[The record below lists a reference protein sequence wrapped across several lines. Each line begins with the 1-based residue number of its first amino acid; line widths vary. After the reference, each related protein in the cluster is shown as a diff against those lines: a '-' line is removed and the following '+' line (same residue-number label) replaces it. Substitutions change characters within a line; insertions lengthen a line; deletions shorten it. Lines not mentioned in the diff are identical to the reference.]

1 MMSRYRIAL
10 TTAAI
15 AAACL
20 LSPASS
26 AMAQGKGHGN
36 HDERG
41 EHVPPGQAK
50 KKVVTAD
57 EAIVVTR
64 DVLVS
69 HGYEIVR
76 VERVR
81 TQRVVYYRRGNM
93 GRGKGKGP
101 IERIVTADQA
111 IIVTRDVLVSHG
123 YEVVRVDVVHGTRVV
138 YYRRGNM
145 GRGKGKG
152 PIERIVIR
160 PEPDRVVFVSPPPRG
175 LMVDINVR
183 LGM

>member
-1 MMSRYRIAL
+1 MRRNRIAL
-10 TTAAI
+10 VAGLLAATA
-15 AAACL
+15 L
-20 LSPASS
+20 VSPISRVS
-26 AMAQGKGHGN
+26 AQGKGHGKQ
-36 HDERG
+36 G

-50 KKVVTAD
+50 KHVVTAD
-57 EAIVVTR
+57 QAIVVTR

-76 VERVR
+76 VETVK
-81 TQRVVYYRRGNM
+81 T
-93 GRGKGKGP
+93 
-101 IERIVTADQA
+101 
-111 IIVTRDVLVSHG
+111 
-123 YEVVRVDVVHGTRVV
+123 TRVV
-138 YYRRGNM
+138 YYRRGSM

-160 PEPDRVVFVSPPPRG
+160 PEPDRVIFVSPPPRG

>member
-1 MMSRYRIAL
+1 MPRYRIAL
-10 TTAAI
+10 AAAAV

-20 LSPASS
+20 LFPDRA
-26 AMAQGKGHGN
+26 AIAQGKGHG
-36 HDERG
+36 DRDDQG
-41 EHVPPGQAK
+41 EHHDHGRDGHGK

-57 EAIVVTR
+57 QAIVVTR

-76 VERVR
+76 VEQVR

-93 GRGKGKGP
+93 G
-101 IERIVTADQA
+101 
-111 IIVTRDVLVSHG
+111 H
-123 YEVVRVDVVHGTRVV
+123 
-138 YYRRGNM
+138 
-145 GRGKGKG
+145 GKGKG

>member
-57 EAIVVTR
+57 QAIFATR
-64 DVLVS
+64 EVLVS

-76 VERVR
+76 VERVQ
-81 TQRVVYYRRGNM
+81 T
-93 GRGKGKGP
+93 
-101 IERIVTADQA
+101 
-111 IIVTRDVLVSHG
+111 
-123 YEVVRVDVVHGTRVV
+123 TRVV

>member
-1 MMSRYRIAL
+1 MSRYRRTL
-10 TTAAI
+10 AAAAV
-15 AAACL
+15 AAACML
-20 LSPASS
+20 YPDRT

-41 EHVPPGQAK
+41 EHMPCGHGK

-69 HGYEIVR
+69 HGFEIVR
-76 VERVR
+76 VERVQ
-81 TQRVVYYRRGNM
+81 T
-93 GRGKGKGP
+93 
-101 IERIVTADQA
+101 
-111 IIVTRDVLVSHG
+111 
-123 YEVVRVDVVHGTRVV
+123 TRVV

>member
-1 MMSRYRIAL
+1 
-10 TTAAI
+10 
-15 AAACL
+15 
-20 LSPASS
+20 
-26 AMAQGKGHGN
+26 MAQGKGHGN

-101 IERIVTADQA
+101 IERIV
-111 IIVTRDVLVSHG
+111 
-123 YEVVRVDVVHGTRVV
+123 
-138 YYRRGNM
+138 
-145 GRGKGKG
+145 
-152 PIERIVIR
+152 IR

>member
-1 MMSRYRIAL
+1 MSRYRFAL
-10 TTAAI
+10 AAAAV

-20 LSPASS
+20 LCPERA
-26 AMAQGKGHGN
+26 ALAQGKGHGK
-36 HDERG
+36 HDDRG

-57 EAIVVTR
+57 QAIVTTR
-64 DVLVS
+64 EVLVS
-69 HGYEIVR
+69 HGFEIVR
-76 VERVR
+76 VERLQ
-81 TQRVVYYRRGNM
+81 T
-93 GRGKGKGP
+93 
-101 IERIVTADQA
+101 
-111 IIVTRDVLVSHG
+111 
-123 YEVVRVDVVHGTRVV
+123 TRVI